1 MAVPLG
7 DSRIASG
14 VLEALSGAR
23 GGVGFLRELILFP
36 ALLCIVKD
44 YQSNVKILILLRVRV
59 RFDNAKVV

>member
-14 VLEALSGAR
+14 VPEALSGAR
-23 GGVGFLRELILFP
+23 FGVGILRELVLFP
-36 ALLCIVKD
+36 VLLCIVKD
-44 YQSNVKILILLRVRV
+44 YQSNVKILILSRVRV

>member
-14 VLEALSGAR
+14 VPEVLSGAR
-23 GGVGFLRELILFP
+23 VGVGFLRELDLF
-36 ALLCIVKD
+36 LVILCIVKD
-44 YQSNVKILILLRVRV
+44 CRSNVKILILLRVRV